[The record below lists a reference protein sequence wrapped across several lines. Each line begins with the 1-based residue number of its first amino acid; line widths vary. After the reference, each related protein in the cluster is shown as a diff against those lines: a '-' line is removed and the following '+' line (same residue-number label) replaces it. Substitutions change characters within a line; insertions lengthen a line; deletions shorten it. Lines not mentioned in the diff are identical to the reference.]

1 MTGSEAD
8 MTHRAGSL
16 LSTILLAVTG
26 CKQSHT
32 SPPAPNQPTQP
43 AVKAAP
49 ATPLSE
55 KKDELG
61 TGSAWTPAWDVFI
74 EKNLPPEMLSAKA
87 AKAVE
92 SYCPAFS
99 TASEVDKRA
108 FWAYTIQALAA
119 AEAGLTPEATVR
131 HTQPAVAKT
140 DKVTHRPMRQEG
152 LLQLSY
158 QDGETYGCNFDWQA
172 DSRLGLK
179 DPARTILQPERN
191 LACGIRIL
199 KTQIIDND
207 QPLLSRGSYWSTLQ
221 PGTQSYRVFAK
232 QMANVPPPC
241 RKQIPK
247 RAVRGE
253 AKRRAQQ
260 H

>member
-1 MTGSEAD
+1 ML
-8 MTHRAGSL
+8 HRAVL
-16 LSTILLAVTG
+16 LTIVLSVTG
-26 CKQSHT
+26 CKQSQT
-32 SPPAPNQPTQP
+32 PPPAPTQP
-43 AVKAAP
+43 AVNPAP

-61 TGSAWTPAWDVFI
+61 TENAWTPAWDAFI

-99 TASEVDKRA
+99 AASEADKRA
-108 FWAYTIQALAA
+108 FWAYTIQAMAA
-119 AEAGLTPEATVR
+119 AEAGLKPEATAQ

-140 DKVTHRPMRQEG
+140 DKITHRPMRQEG

-199 KTQIIDND
+199 KTQIIDNGK
-207 QPLLSRGSYWSTLQ
+207 PLLSRSSYWSTLQ
-221 PGTQSYRVFAK
+221 PGTQSYHVFAK
-232 QMANVPPPC
+232 QMANVPPSC
-241 RKQIPK
+241 GKQIPK
-247 RAVRGE
+247 SAVRRK
-253 AKRRAQQ
+253 ATRRAQP
-260 H
+260 